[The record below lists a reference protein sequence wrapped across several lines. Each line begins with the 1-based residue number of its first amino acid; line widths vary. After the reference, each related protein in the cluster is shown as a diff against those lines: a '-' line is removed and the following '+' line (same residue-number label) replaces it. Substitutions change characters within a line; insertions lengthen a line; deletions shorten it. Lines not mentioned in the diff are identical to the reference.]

1 MNASWCGQRNV
12 PNRVVFKS
20 PTSAGRRPA
29 RDERVRGPPLTP
41 PPRFPTG
48 RSSPERRTASFLP
61 AVTTL
66 SLQPRHL
73 ETRCG
78 RSSRGPC
85 PPAGSRPRGAEAAH
99 CSAGFWQRT
108 KPGPWRPHS
117 SVPREQ
123 NPAQPA
129 PRAGPEAACLV
140 VPLTVRWGQNPGSPQ
155 ETETLC

>member
-1 MNASWCGQRNV
+1 MC

-29 RDERVRGPPLTP
+29 RDVRVRGPPLAP

-108 KPGPWRPHS
+108 KPGPWRPYS